1 MDMSLEVV
9 TRDFDRW
16 VAGYVREYPGEQ
28 SKALRNVMLN
38 LIERVTKRTPV
49 DLGRLHAAW
58 LPYARHAGVPMPTTG
73 KSPEAQARGLSE
85 GSFREDLQG
94 ANQFIEITNG
104 VPYVV
109 RIEFG
114 HSSVQAPAGM
124 VRVSLREMMVGEIDE
139 EFEAALVRTNRKA
152 ERG

>member
-38 LIERVTKRTPV
+38 LLKRIVPRNPVDTGRSRAGWYPYMDHAGTPV
-49 DLGRLHAAW
+49 TGGGPGAEQGR
-58 LPYARHAGVPMPTTG
+58 
-73 KSPEAQARGLSE
+73 SE
-85 GSFREDLQG
+85 GSYREDLQG
-94 ANQFIEITNG
+94 ANQYIEVTNG
-104 VPYVV
+104 VPYIV
-109 RIEFG
+109 RLEYG
-114 HSSVQAPAGM
+114 YSTQAPAGM
-124 VRVSLREMMVGEIDE
+124 VRVSLREMIAGEIDE
-139 EFEAALVRTNRKA
+139 EFEKAIVKADREA